1 MCRETPSLFS
11 LTSSCFRLHLQKT
24 TDCFSGVKN
33 QTEIFFKKLELMFAS
48 LLNTTIF
55 SERGWSQR
63 LREKEVFSEGKCRF
77 LSSPPCSWVSP
88 PVGFVWGW
96 GLYSAS
102 FSIFPGKEDIKK
114 KVPTIWM
121 FVALMNTGIFAWIPS
136 NNWHFPMCLISTLAK
151 LLAWTNMWKMVN
163 STMLLEREQ

>member
-1 MCRETPSLFS
+1 MRRDPL
-11 LTSSCFRLHLQKT
+11 
-24 TDCFSGVKN
+24 
-33 QTEIFFKKLELMFAS
+33 S
-48 LLNTTIF
+48 LLTYIILLQAAPTENNRLFQWCKKSDWNIF
-55 SERGWSQR
+55 LKIGINVCLCWIQPFSQKGGGVR

-77 LSSPPCSWVSP
+77 LSSPPCSWVWP
-88 PVGFVWGW
+88 PLGFVWGW

-102 FSIFPGKEDIKK
+102 FSIFLGKEDIKK

-136 NNWHFPMCLISTLAK
+136 NNWHFPMCFISTLAK